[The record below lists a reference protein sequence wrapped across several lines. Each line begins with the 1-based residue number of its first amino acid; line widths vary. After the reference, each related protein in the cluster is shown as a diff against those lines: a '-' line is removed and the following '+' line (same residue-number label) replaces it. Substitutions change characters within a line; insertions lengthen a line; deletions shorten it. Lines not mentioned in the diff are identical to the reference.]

1 MFCPEIRM
9 DRPGAGTIGLGIRV
23 AGATAG
29 NANEIE
35 EDAETARPPGSW
47 TARSKPVSRVLF
59 SVPEHGA
66 MIINLGLPLPAG
78 SSDQPESIGRAAL
91 KRFPI

>member
-1 MFCPEIRM
+1 MGI
-9 DRPGAGTIGLGIRV
+9 DRPGAGTIWFDIHV
-23 AGATAG
+23 TGATAG
-29 NANEIE
+29 NENETE

-47 TARSKPVSRVLF
+47 TAGSKPVSRVLF
-59 SVPEHGA
+59 SMPRHGA
-66 MIINLGLPLPAG
+66 MIINLGLPLPTG